1 LLVYIYLNPIA
12 IVISSFVLLNFK
24 HMNTGQAVQPSA
36 AETKKATRRW
46 VSDNKYCHGKKVEV
60 NEQYDP
66 LHLFIFPVF
75 KLHRLLIYPFLFLYI
90 CTCNKR

>member
-1 LLVYIYLNPIA
+1 
-12 IVISSFVLLNFK
+12 
-24 HMNTGQAVQPSA
+24 MNTGQAAQPSA
-36 AETKKATRRW
+36 AETKKAMRRW

-75 KLHRLLIYPFLFLYI
+75 KLHRLLIYPFLFLYV